1 MFELKDGQ
9 NYDVYNNINKDP
21 FTWKEYNNTSVRFNN
36 HQMLEMPITLEDAVL
51 KGSENNVDLMQEVLS
66 SYRVMFD

>member
-1 MFELKDGQ
+1 
-9 NYDVYNNINKDP
+9 
-21 FTWKEYNNTSVRFNN
+21 
-36 HQMLEMPITLEDAVL
+36 MLEMPITLEDAVL